1 MARCSRTSRTCIC
14 SRLAFP
20 SQRCSLL
27 PHQGQRLIRMAASAV
42 NIVSHPLVQHK
53 LSLMR
58 ERDRSTKGFRE
69 LLNEI
74 GMLLCYEVTRDLPL
88 EMVDIETPL
97 MPMNAPM
104 IAGKKLTFAP
114 ILRAGVGFL
123 DGMLALVPSARV
135 AHIGL
140 YRDPQTLQAVEY
152 FFKAP
157 HDLSDRTVILM
168 DPMLATGNSATA
180 AASLLKTRDARDL
193 RFVCL
198 LAAPEGINHFQAE
211 HPDVPIWTA
220 AIDEKLNDHGYILP
234 GLGDA
239 GDRMYGTK

>member
-1 MARCSRTSRTCIC
+1 MAFDNVH
-14 SRLAFP
+14 LVAP
-20 SQRCSLL
+20 
-27 PHQGQRLIRMAASAV
+27 
-42 NIVSHPLVQHK
+42 PLVQHK
-53 LSLMR
+53 LTLLR
-58 ERDRSTKGFRE
+58 ERGRSTRDFRE
-69 LLNEI
+69 LVNEV
-74 GMLLCYEVTRDLPL
+74 GMLLGYEVTRDLPL
-88 EMVDIETPL
+88 ETVDIETPL
-97 MPMNAPM
+97 TPMKAKR

-123 DGMLALVPSARV
+123 DGMLALLPSARV

-140 YRDPQTLQAVEY
+140 YRDPESLQAVEY
-152 FFKAP
+152 YFKAP

-168 DPMLATGNSATA
+168 DPMLATGNSASAT
-180 AASLLKTRDARDL
+180 ASLLKTRGAHDM

-220 AIDEKLNDHGYILP
+220 AIDEKLNDHGYIVP

-239 GDRMYGTK
+239 GDRMYGTR